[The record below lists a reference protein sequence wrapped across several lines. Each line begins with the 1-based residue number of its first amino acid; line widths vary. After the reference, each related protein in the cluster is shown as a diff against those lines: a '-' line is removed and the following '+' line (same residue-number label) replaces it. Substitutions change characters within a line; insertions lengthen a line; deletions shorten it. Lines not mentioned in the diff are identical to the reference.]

1 MEQAVDEAVRMINSN
16 GWHRSD
22 VVMISDFEMPPISET
37 LMKQILGLKRKETA
51 FYALVFGTRPE
62 MDYLNL
68 NIRKMPMV

>member
-1 MEQAVDEAVRMINSN
+1 
-16 GWHRSD
+16 
-22 VVMISDFEMPPISET
+22 MISDFEMPPISET

-68 NIRKMPMV
+68 CDRCWNMDIPG